1 MLAAIRRFLAVLTG
15 RGGADDSEDSA
26 HDEVRVAVSALLFH
40 VIAVDGVVLP
50 EEREALITAL
60 GQRFQLDGD
69 EARSLFEAGRDA
81 DNEAVDLYGF
91 TSVLKRALDR
101 ADRERLIELMWR
113 MVYSDGRVHEFQD
126 NVVWR
131 VAELLGVP
139 SQTRIRL
146 KQSVRGNGD

>member
-1 MLAAIRRFLAVLTG
+1 MLAAIRRFLADLTG
-15 RGGADDSEDSA
+15 RGGADDAEASA
-26 HDEVRVAVSALLFH
+26 HDEVRVAVAALLFH
-40 VIAVDGVVLP
+40 VIAVDGTVLP
-50 EEREALITAL
+50 EEEAALIAAL
-60 GQRFQLDGD
+60 RHRFQIDDG
-69 EARSLFEAGRDA
+69 EARALFEAGRKA

-101 ADRERLIELMWR
+101 ADRERLIELMWK
-113 MVYSDGRVHEFQD
+113 MVYADGRVHEFQD